1 MTRFVF
7 FVARH
12 QGHSDRPTQHGL
24 DVTSKSKTG
33 TLTRKHVLVGL
44 GCLALA
50 TAMVNPASS
59 ARAEEP
65 VLPVIPAV
73 VPSVQPTGAA
83 PADIEVNTLA
93 AAECISAAD
102 ARAIL
107 LAERKL
113 PLFVNSARTRLGSSL
128 GGVWV
133 DHDRIKLG
141 VVTPIDSALETSA
154 EQVVD
159 GVGLAGKVDIV
170 PTPRGE
176 AELVTLQN
184 ELDQQLVS
192 VNDGAP
198 VTIDVETDVQSSTV
212 RLDVPPSPTAAQEQ
226 FVADV
231 ASRYGETVTKVAK
244 PGPLVEYACTSG
256 AWCDPPLRGGIRLVY
271 GGAGTCSAGFVVR
284 SLSDNVR
291 YLSTAGHCVANKSGT
306 WSTHFA
312 DNSSHD
318 IGPRHNSGINDF
330 AILEINNPTGWNP
343 QPYIRI
349 QSDQTYPITGYGSS
363 VFGQRICFTGGFTD
377 SNCGTVTGGLATR
390 NGIPNTYEASFCA
403 QNGDSGGAVFASNN
417 AYGSLIGGYGGSPSC
432 DCVYFSAG
440 AFRDLNVVP
449 VIFN

>member
-1 MTRFVF
+1 MFRYVF
-7 FVARH
+7 FAAQR

-24 DVTSKSKTG
+24 DTTARSRTG
-33 TLTRKHVLVGL
+33 KVTRKRVLVGL

-50 TAMVNPASS
+50 TAMINPGSS

-73 VPSVQPTGAA
+73 VPSGQPAGAA

-93 AAECISAAD
+93 AAEGIGAAD

-107 LAERKL
+107 SAERKL
-113 PLFVNSARTRLGSSL
+113 PLLVNSARTHLGNSL

-133 DHDRIKLG
+133 EQDRIKVG
-141 VVTPIDSALETSA
+141 VVTPVDSMLETSVG
-154 EQVVD
+154 EIVD
-159 GVGLAGKVDIV
+159 GVGLASQVDIV

-212 RLDVPPSPTAAQEQ
+212 RLNVPPSPTAAQEQ
-226 FVADV
+226 FVSDV
-231 ASRYGETVTKVAK
+231 ASRYGETVTKVGK

-256 AWCDPPLRGGIRLVY
+256 AWCDPPLRGGIRLIY
-271 GGAGTCSAGFVVR
+271 GGQGRCSAGFVVR

-291 YLSTAGHCVANKSGT
+291 YLSTAGHCVASRSGT

-330 AILEINNPTGWNP
+330 GILRINNPSGWNP

-363 VFGQRICFTGGFTD
+363 VLHQRICFTGGFTD

-390 NGIPNTYEASFCA
+390 DGRPNTYRASVCA
-403 QNGDSGGAVFASNN
+403 GYGDSGGAVFASNN

-432 DCVYFSAG
+432 DTVYFSAG

-449 VIFN
+449 AIFN